1 MAADAE
7 SPKSSTGFAPI
18 VGADPTVLIPG
29 SLPGV
34 RSIEAGEYYAHARN
48 AFWPIMRKL
57 YGVEGG
63 YAERCA
69 QLTRHGVPAVW
80 MRIFSRKQRNPMILQ
95 SSSRRTQASR
105 ELDSTA
111 AKRRIY
117 TDVSCCRSSTRP
129 ATHSSPY
136 RRRAR
141 LTRRCRSTRSSRFGV
156 ACSQQTLRGR
166 NDDWLHHIGYQR
178 YREGSRLL

>member
-18 VGADPTVLIPG
+18 VGADPTVLILG

-69 QLTRHGVPAVW
+69 QLTRHGVAVW
-80 MRIFSRKQRNPMILQ
+80 
-95 SSSRRTQASR
+95 
-105 ELDSTA
+105 
-111 AKRRIY
+111 
-117 TDVSCCRSSTRP
+117 DVLRSSVRP
-129 ATHSSPY
+129 GSLDADIQQETAQPNDFAEFFSTHSSVARIGFNGRKAEDLY
-136 RRRAR
+136 RRLVLPKLNAPSHE
-141 LTRRCRSTRSSRFGV
+141 LVSLPSTSPAHAAMSFDKKLEVWRSMLAADT
-156 ACSQQTLRGR
+156 Q
-166 NDDWLHHIGYQR
+166 
-178 YREGSRLL
+178 EGKR